1 MKFGLATNRLSTEAS
16 KNNPVIAL
24 EREQHKVINQAQRGI
39 DAANQLPLDNIIS
52 NSKILRDAGISED
65 IVNDITNKAL
75 NHMKNTLK

>member
-1 MKFGLATNRLSTEAS
+1 MFSIIS

-24 EREQHKVINQAQRGI
+24 EREQHKLINKVQRGI
-39 DAANQLPLDNIIS
+39 DATNQLPLDNITS

-75 NHMKNTLK
+75 NHMKNTLE